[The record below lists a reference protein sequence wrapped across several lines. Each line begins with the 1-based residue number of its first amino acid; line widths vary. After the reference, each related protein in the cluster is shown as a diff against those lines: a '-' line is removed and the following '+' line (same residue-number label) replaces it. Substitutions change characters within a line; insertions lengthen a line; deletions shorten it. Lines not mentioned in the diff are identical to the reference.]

1 MFCSVRNASNT
12 EVKCVSG
19 LSRSLFSWRSSSYG
33 TCVRCSSSTQLQVET
48 AQKQIP
54 AGHLILVFLIDLVVM
69 LQPDLCCSTCWTGCV
84 CTSQTWTREHE
95 RCYRATAPPIISPT
109 GTWYETHE
117 PWPPEHLNA
126 IIRVLTCV
134 CVCVCVCRWSVW
146 SCRAVRMKPVRCCP
160 DRRRCGPRAA
170 RCSNAWTACYRA
182 CPCLTYV
189 HLSRT
194 CYISQQ
200 NLKKLHDIREKNEAY
215 FKISLHIVIIW
226 MTIISTFLILQCKI
240 CSKNNITL
248 PEDHVTLKTG
258 VMMLKIQM
266 RITGINYI

>member
-54 AGHLILVFLIDLVVM
+54 AGHLILVFLIDLVDVAAGSLLLHLLDWVRLHKSDVDTRAREV
-69 LQPDLCCSTCWTGCV
+69 LQSDSPAHHQSYWDVVRNTWAL
-84 CTSQTWTREHE
+84 TSRTSE
-95 RCYRATAPPIISPT
+95 RHHPCPY
-109 GTWYETHE
+109 
-117 PWPPEHLNA
+117 
-126 IIRVLTCV
+126 V

-194 CYISQQ
+194 GYISPQ
-200 NLKKLHDIREKNEAY
+200 NLKKLHDIREN
-215 FKISLHIVIIW
+215 
-226 MTIISTFLILQCKI
+226 
-240 CSKNNITL
+240 
-248 PEDHVTLKTG
+248 
-258 VMMLKIQM
+258 
-266 RITGINYI
+266 

>member
-12 EVKCVSG
+12 EVKGVSG

-84 CTSQTWTREHE
+84 CTSQTWTRERE

-134 CVCVCVCRWSVW
+134 CVCVQVISLVLQGRT
-146 SCRAVRMKPVRCCP
+146 
-160 DRRRCGPRAA
+160 DEA
-170 RCSNAWTACYRA
+170 RQ
-182 CPCLTYV
+182 V
-189 HLSRT
+189 LSRQA
-194 CYISQQ
+194 SLRAESSSVFKRMDGLLQSMPMF
-200 NLKKLHDIREKNEAY
+200 NVRASVKNMLHFTPKSEE
-215 FKISLHIVIIW
+215 
-226 MTIISTFLILQCKI
+226 
-240 CSKNNITL
+240 ITW
-248 PEDHVTLKTG
+248 
-258 VMMLKIQM
+258 
-266 RITGINYI
+266 Y